1 MSRMEEK
8 NVCIKG
14 PIPGPNSRRL
24 GELRDKNVPRGVS
37 SLSAAYVAKAR
48 GALIEDVDGNVF
60 IDFAGGIG
68 TINAGHCPPEVVEAI
83 KNQVDGFLHTC
94 FQVLPYEPYVRVA
107 EQLNRLVPGNFPKK
121 TLLLN
126 SGVEAVE
133 NAVKIARRYSKKP
146 GIISL
151 DCSFHGRTYL
161 GMSLT
166 GKVRPYRYQFGPF
179 VAETY
184 KIPSPYCYRCPCNLE
199 YPGCDIKCL
208 EFLNKLFLT
217 QAEPEKIGAVIIEP
231 VEGEGGFIVTPPEYL
246 RRLREIC
253 TQNDILLIMDEI
265 QTGFCRTGKFFAME
279 HSGVIPDLTTS
290 AKSIAAGIPLSAV
303 TGKAEIMDSA
313 GPGEVGT
320 TYGGNPV
327 ACAAAL
333 KVIELMEG
341 DDYAGKSRQIGE
353 EMISRLQPFKE
364 KYDFIGDVRGL
375 GGMVAFELV
384 TDRSSKQPD
393 LAKTSAIIAG
403 CLKRGL
409 LVLKAGI
416 YDNVIRMLIP
426 LVISDQQL
434 DTGFS
439 ILEEVLKE
447 NA

>member
-1 MSRMEEK
+1 MKEE
-8 NVCIKG
+8 NVSMKV
-14 PIPGPNSRRL
+14 PVPGPNSQRL

-37 SLSAAYVAKAR
+37 SLSSAYVAKAR

-68 TINAGHCPPEVVEAI
+68 TINVGHCPPEVVEAI
-83 KNQVDGFLHTC
+83 KGQVDNFLHTC
-94 FQVLPYEPYVRVA
+94 FQVLPYEAYVRVA

-126 SGVEAVE
+126 SGVEAGE

-166 GKVRPYRYQFGPF
+166 GKVKPYRYQFGPF

-184 KIPSPYCYRCPCNLE
+184 KIPSPYCYRCPCHLE
-199 YPGCDIKCL
+199 YPHCDIECL
-208 EFLNKLFLT
+208 EFLHKLFLT

-246 RRLREIC
+246 RRLRDIC
-253 TQNDILLIMDEI
+253 TENDILLIIDEI

-279 HSGVIPDLTTS
+279 YSGVVPDLTTT

-313 GPGEVGT
+313 APGEVGT

-333 KVIELMEG
+333 KVIELMES
-341 DDYAGKSRQIGE
+341 DDYAEKSRKIGE
-353 EMISRLQPFKE
+353 KVISKLQQLQE
-364 KYDFIGDVRGL
+364 KHAFIGDVRGL

-384 TDRSSKQPD
+384 KDRLTKEPD
-393 LAKTSAIIAG
+393 PAKASEIIAG

-416 YDNVIRMLIP
+416 YDNVVRMLIP

-434 DTGFS
+434 DTGLS
-439 ILEEVLKE
+439 ILEEVFNE